1 MTNPKGPETPDLRLS
16 LSRRRRFGAGGVIRL
31 ARIRLQTAFGAGNTG
46 FARRDLHRVSP
57 VPDKEGHPGLNP
69 QTPGRFPAIHGPGT
83 GGMQLKGFKEF
94 IMRGNLVE
102 LAVAVII
109 GTVFSAVVKEFTAVL
124 MGFIGKIGGQP
135 DFSGVTLFDVNIGLF
150 INATIT
156 FLITAAVVY
165 FCVVK
170 PYNVLRDR
178 FFSKKE
184 EEKGPSSEELLTEIR
199 DLLRSRG

>member
-1 MTNPKGPETPDLRLS
+1 M
-16 LSRRRRFGAGGVIRL
+16 
-31 ARIRLQTAFGAGNTG
+31 
-46 FARRDLHRVSP
+46 
-57 VPDKEGHPGLNP
+57 
-69 QTPGRFPAIHGPGT
+69 
-83 GGMQLKGFKEF
+83 KGFKEF

-109 GTVFSAVVKEFTAVL
+109 GTVFSAVVKEFTSVL
-124 MGFIGKIGGQP
+124 MGFIGKLGGQP
-135 DFSGVTLFDVNIGLF
+135 DFSEVTIFEVNIGLF

-170 PYNVLRDR
+170 PYNVLRER
-178 FFSKKE
+178 FFPRKE
-184 EEKGPSSEELLTEIR
+184 EETGPSSEELLTEIR

>member
-1 MTNPKGPETPDLRLS
+1 M
-16 LSRRRRFGAGGVIRL
+16 
-31 ARIRLQTAFGAGNTG
+31 
-46 FARRDLHRVSP
+46 
-57 VPDKEGHPGLNP
+57 
-69 QTPGRFPAIHGPGT
+69 
-83 GGMQLKGFKEF
+83 KGFKEF

-109 GTVFSAVVKEFTAVL
+109 GTVFSAVVTEFTAIL

-135 DFSGVTLFDVNIGLF
+135 DFSHVTLLEVNVGKF

-156 FLITAAVVY
+156 FLITAAAVY

-170 PYNVLRDR
+170 PYNMLRDR
-178 FFSKKE
+178 YFPKKE

-199 DLLRSRG
+199 DLLRNRG

>member
-1 MTNPKGPETPDLRLS
+1 M
-16 LSRRRRFGAGGVIRL
+16 
-31 ARIRLQTAFGAGNTG
+31 
-46 FARRDLHRVSP
+46 
-57 VPDKEGHPGLNP
+57 
-69 QTPGRFPAIHGPGT
+69 
-83 GGMQLKGFKEF
+83 KGFKEF

-109 GTVFSAVVKEFTAVL
+109 GTVFSAVVKEFTSVL

-135 DFSGVTLFDVNIGLF
+135 DFSEVTIFDVTIGLF

-156 FLITAAVVY
+156 FVITSAVVY

-170 PYNVLRDR
+170 PYNVLRER
-178 FFSKKE
+178 FFLKKE